1 LVIQTNHFLSPIIF
15 KLPKKKMMNQNFQ
28 QNTFQQQQLLGVPY
42 IGSKISLISR
52 SGFRYEGVLY
62 SIDSK
67 TSTVALRDGK

>member
-1 LVIQTNHFLSPIIF
+1 
-15 KLPKKKMMNQNFQ
+15 MMNQNFQ
-28 QNTFQQQQLLGVPY
+28 QNNFQQQQLLGVPY